1 MKSTAKKILL
11 SVISL
16 FTMLTLLCACGS
28 DLDGTWT
35 SNSDKNTKIKF
46 SGNKVRVSYGSFK
59 LNGTYETDE
68 EDETVITMNLTDE
81 NGNKYRII
89 AKKSFGSK
97 NSSRKKDAE
106 DADEDIENRSGE
118 QNKNLLILQ
127 NPATGDKET
136 FKK

>member
-11 SVISL
+11 SAISL
-16 FTMLTLLCACGS
+16 LTMLMLLCACGS

-46 SGNKVRVSYGSFK
+46 SGNKVKVSYGSFK
-59 LNGTYETDE
+59 LSGTYETDE
-68 EDETVITMNLTDE
+68 EDETVITMNLADE
-81 NGNKYRII
+81 NGTKYRIV
-89 AKKSFGSK
+89 AKKSFGNK
-97 NSSRKKDAE
+97 NSSRKKGAE
-106 DADEDIENRSGE
+106 DEIDDTESRSGE
-118 QNKNLLILQ
+118 KNKNILILQ